1 VSIEIGW
8 NDPEYERIDDIDDVR
23 KGDVYVATDGSKCS
37 VTELMESAD
46 HPLRVEFHGVACMP
60 RRDCFAYALR
70 PVPKLPDKPGL
81 WLDKYDH
88 VWCFDGESLLP
99 LGDCVTGGWDTGHG
113 RLSVRDST
121 RFAPFRPANVVEA

>member
-1 VSIEIGW
+1 MSIEIGW
-8 NDPEYERIDDIDDVR
+8 KDPEYERIDDISDVR

-60 RRDCFAYALR
+60 RRDYFAYALR

-99 LGDCVTGGWDTGHG
+99 LRDCVTGGWGLG
-113 RLSVRDST
+113 RGRWSVRDST
-121 RFAPFRPANVVEA
+121 RFAPFRPAKVVEA